1 MDYNGEISGH
11 PWILF
16 YTERTLK
23 MLPIKLKLKNQESC
37 QQSSIA
43 AKIKSDRNRIDSAAN
58 VTSLNEVSDLSSSES
73 CNADG
78 DDVDDCFLVDALA
91 TAISHVRIS
100 EPKRSRLCVPTGPI
114 EQHSSS
120 NMKANNLCKAF

>member
-1 MDYNGEISGH
+1 
-11 PWILF
+11 
-16 YTERTLK
+16 